1 MFKVGLKIEETYQGP
16 GFPFSSVCWNIG
28 ASGVRG
34 APLSASPLPPF
45 PGIPTLSSGELCS
58 WLGLNSVIS
67 TFFRPHVTQPRI
79 FAD

>member
-16 GFPFSSVCWNIG
+16 GFPFSSSVCWNIG

-34 APLSASPLPPF
+34 APLSRPA
-45 PGIPTLSSGELCS
+45 PGIPTLGTGELCS

-79 FAD
+79 FAG